1 IPDGSERNGSTRNS
15 SPRGSSNS
23 PRPRRSSVLRGA
35 VPRMRISETGRRTPP
50 SPRGGRAPDR
60 QDSPRRIHPTCR
72 SETNGGHSPLSGN
85 PREVPCGVRRPVS
98 LHAICPCVVRANEGP
113 ELFSVGHADDAGP
126 SVPAN
131 VVKSAD
137 VSIVSSNEEQG
148 LVPDFPN
155 EKIPGV
161 WDLIRATD
169 IQPTSEIEPLEFFM
183 ECRLVPEG
191 SPGQE
196 GRC

>member
-1 IPDGSERNGSTRNS
+1 MDRSAMVALGIVLPEDLPIRLDLVGLSGSEAQVLECESPKPGEELPHLCGEVGRPIVKIRPDEST
-15 SPRGSSNS
+15 PRAG
-23 PRPRRSSVLRGA
+23 PKRTEAIVLF
-35 VPRMRISETGRRTPP
+35 PE
-50 SPRGGRAPDR
+50 
-60 QDSPRRIHPTCR
+60 IHQR
-72 SETNGGHSPLSGN
+72 F
-85 PREVPCGVRRPVS
+85 RVRCADQFS
-98 LHAICPCVVRANEGP
+98 LHAICPRVVRANEGP
-113 ELFSVGHADDAGP
+113 ELFSVGHADDARP

-161 WDLIRATD
+161 WDLVRATD

-183 ECRLVPEG
+183 EHRLVPEG
-191 SPGQE
+191 LPGQE